1 MLKKIKKITAAFLA
15 FCLLVCLI
23 KPIQADAAVKL
34 NYKKKV
40 MHVGEKLTMKVKA
53 TRKKVKWS
61 SSNKKI
67 AAVSKKGKVT
77 AKRVGVVRITA
88 KVGKKTYSSKL
99 AVVESESKQYKAG
112 VYKVGKTI
120 PEGEYVLFCKSKLG
134 ASFQISEN
142 GSQTPDS
149 IISSGNFTHN
159 YIISVHDGEYLTL
172 NRCVAYPEEETSKIE
187 QEVGMFRIGIDV
199 PEGDCQLIQIS
210 SPFAYYEILSD
221 LRNVK
226 ESIVEGGEFTGNKYI
241 TVKEGQYLKLER
253 CKIIE

>member
-40 MHVGEKLTMKVKA
+40 MHVGEKLTMKVKG

-99 AVVESESKQYKAG
+99 AVVESESKQYKASRCTRL
-112 VYKVGKTI
+112 GK
-120 PEGEYVLFCKSKLG
+120 PFRKGSMCCFVKANLAHLFKSAKTDLK
-134 ASFQISEN
+134 
-142 GSQTPDS
+142 
-149 IISSGNFTHN
+149 
-159 YIISVHDGEYLTL
+159 
-172 NRCVAYPEEETSKIE
+172 R
-187 QEVGMFRIGIDV
+187 RI
-199 PEGDCQLIQIS
+199 L
-210 SPFAYYEILSD
+210 
-221 LRNVK
+221 
-226 ESIVEGGEFTGNKYI
+226 
-241 TVKEGQYLKLER
+241 
-253 CKIIE
+253 